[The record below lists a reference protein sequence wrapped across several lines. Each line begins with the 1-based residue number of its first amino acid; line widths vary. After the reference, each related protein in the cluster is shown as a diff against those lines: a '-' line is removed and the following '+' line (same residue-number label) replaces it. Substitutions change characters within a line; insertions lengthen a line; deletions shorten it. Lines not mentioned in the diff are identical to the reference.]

1 MPVEPFPLLLVAM
14 PAGLALLLSAQI
26 RARRFFRVAF
36 LLPLVLLAMARETAP
51 LHLCVM
57 AFVLQ
62 YAGLLVE
69 RWYFFIEA
77 EHPQNVYYQMIS

>member
-1 MPVEPFPLLLVAM
+1 LLFAFVIPLLLLSLGDPGALTMYVA
-14 PAGLALLLSAQI
+14 
-26 RARRFFRVAF
+26 
-36 LLPLVLLAMARETAP
+36 
-51 LHLCVM
+51 

-62 YAGLLVE
+62 YLGLLAE